1 MLSYRLAEQSG
12 NLSNESSEKGFTNGV
27 SRGTINTES
36 AEGEIGV
43 DTELL
48 KSPEWSAPETGYK
61 YRKPPH
67 SPDINKLL
75 KRKGSVKFEPVN
87 NVWTFTMVVG
97 GEKVTVVYK
106 NGEPDFTPYVKA
118 KVKVECT
125 GNRGVDARRAD
136 AALWKT
142 ENRQP
147 PRGCVRHHTADG
159 MTIQWVPKEIHEKFS
174 HEGFVA
180 AVEKTLGRRIYK

>member
-1 MLSYRLAEQSG
+1 
-12 NLSNESSEKGFTNGV
+12 
-27 SRGTINTES
+27 
-36 AEGEIGV
+36 
-43 DTELL
+43 
-48 KSPEWSAPETGYK
+48 
-61 YRKPPH
+61 
-67 SPDINKLL
+67 
-75 KRKGSVKFEPVN
+75 
-87 NVWTFTMVVG
+87 MVVG
-97 GEKVTVVYK
+97 GEQVTVVYK
-106 NGEPDFTPYVKA
+106 NGGPDFTPYVKA

-174 HEGFVA
+174 HEGFV
-180 AVEKTLGRRIYK
+180 VKRWCFEWL